1 MADLR
6 MNDPAEE
13 DLGAGEHDL
22 GRLLES
28 SEGYRLFVDAVQ
40 DYAVLA
46 LDLEGRVV
54 RSNTGAE
61 RLLGFSKPDLVGR
74 SFGCIFTPDDV
85 QAGVPE
91 QELRKAAEAGR
102 ASDDRW
108 HARKDGTFFFAN
120 GVTTPLRDDRGVL
133 RGFVKIMRDRTDRK
147 RLEEELRTRSEA
159 LARADQEKD
168 EFLSVLAHE
177 LRNPLAPVVYAL
189 RLLDEK
195 PLDDPDRWYIRR
207 IVDRQMRRLARL
219 IDDLLDVSRVRT
231 GKVELRKSRVDLN
244 ALVGHA
250 VDGIRPLSEDQGH
263 TLSVSLPPEPV
274 WVEVDPNRIEQVL
287 ANLLSNAVKFT
298 ETGGHLSLTV
308 ERHAQEVL
316 VHVKDDG
323 LGIATDLLP
332 RIFDLFIQGDR
343 SLDRSRDGLGIGLT
357 LSQRLV
363 ELHGGTLEAHSEGT
377 GRGSEFVVR
386 LPAFLQLAAP
396 DEEPVHRDEPP
407 SRPLRVLVVDD
418 SVDTT
423 ELLGALLEMAG
434 HSIEVAHTGPAAL
447 DAAALFRPDAVI
459 LDIGLPG
466 LDGYQVASRLR
477 EDPLCKDVMLIAATG
492 YGQED
497 DLRRSRE
504 AGFDRH
510 LVKPIDPNDLRRL
523 LSELANRR
531 G

>member
-1 MADLR
+1 
-6 MNDPAEE
+6 MNDPAKE
-13 DLGAGEHDL
+13 DMGAGEHDL

-28 SEGYRLFVDAVQ
+28 SEGFRLFADSVH
-40 DYAVLA
+40 DYALLVL
-46 LDLEGRVV
+46 DMEGRVV
-54 RSNTGAE
+54 RSNAGAE
-61 RLLGFSKPDLVGR
+61 RLLGYSRNDLAGR
-74 SFGCIFTPDDV
+74 SFGCIFTPDEV
-85 QAGVPE
+85 QGGVPE
-91 QELRKAAEAGR
+91 QELRKAAESGR
-102 ASDDRW
+102 AGDDRW
-108 HARKDGTFFFAN
+108 HARQDGTFFFAN

-147 RLEEELRTRSEA
+147 RLEEELRSRSEA
-159 LARADQEKD
+159 LARADKEKD

-207 IVDRQMRRLARL
+207 IVDRQMRRLSRL
-219 IDDLLDVSRVRT
+219 IDDLLDVSRIRT

-244 ALVGHA
+244 AVAGHA
-250 VDGIRPLSEDQGH
+250 VDGIRPLAEERDH
-263 TLSVSLPPEPV
+263 TLTVALPPEPV
-274 WVEVDPNRIEQVL
+274 WVEVDSNRIEQVL

-298 ETGGHLSLTV
+298 EAGGHLSLAV
-308 ERHAQEVL
+308 ERQGQEVL
-316 VHVKDDG
+316 VRVKDDG
-323 LGIATDLLP
+323 VGIAADLLP
-332 RIFDLFIQGDR
+332 HIFGLFTQGDR

-377 GRGSEFVVR
+377 GKGSEFVVR
-386 LPAFLQLAAP
+386 LPAFLQQVAAP
-396 DEEPVHRDEPP
+396 DEEPDERDEPP

-418 SVDTT
+418 SQDTT

-434 HSIEVAHTGPAAL
+434 HSVQVAHTGPAAL
-447 DAAALFRPDAVI
+447 GAAAVFRPDAVI

-466 LDGYQVASRLR
+466 LDGYQVAERLR
-477 EDPLCKDVMLIAATG
+477 EDPLCKNAMLIAATG
-492 YGQED
+492 YGQEE

-510 LVKPIDPNDLRRL
+510 LVKPIDPADLRRL
-523 LSELANRR
+523 LAELANRR
-531 G
+531 K